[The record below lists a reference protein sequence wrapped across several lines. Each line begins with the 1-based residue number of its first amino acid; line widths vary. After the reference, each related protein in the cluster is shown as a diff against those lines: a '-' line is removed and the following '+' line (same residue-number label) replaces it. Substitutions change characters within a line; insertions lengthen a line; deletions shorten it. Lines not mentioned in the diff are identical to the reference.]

1 MWSMQP
7 LPFLNPACS
16 RRSFFSTASVILDT
30 KNMQKTLLGMVS
42 KVIPLKF
49 LQLVKSPDFG
59 ILMMLPSDQQLFP
72 IFYGILGVSAA
83 RTELILKSSAFS

>member
-30 KNMQKTLLGMVS
+30 KNMQKTLLGIVS

-59 ILMMLPSDQQLFP
+59 ILMMLPSDQL
-72 IFYGILGVSAA
+72 LGK
-83 RTELILKSSAFS
+83 TAFSHILWNTGCIRCKN

>member
-1 MWSMQP
+1 
-7 LPFLNPACS
+7 
-16 RRSFFSTASVILDT
+16 
-30 KNMQKTLLGMVS
+30 
-42 KVIPLKF
+42 VIPLKF

>member
-59 ILMMLPSDQQLFP
+59 ILMMLPSDQLNAELFK
-72 IFYGILGVSAA
+72 INSVLAA
-83 RTELILKSSAFS
+83 DTPSIP